1 MELLIRHH
9 RLSKAAG
16 RVEVIVPV
24 LAGGPLRLN
33 FAPFVPNFLR
43 GSPLRCRLVPVPY
56 PNLLANS

>member
-1 MELLIRHH
+1 
-9 RLSKAAG
+9 
-16 RVEVIVPV
+16 VIVPV